1 MEAMVSR
8 RNSINGRLYRDD
20 PTIFAWDLMNEP
32 RCDCFPDEIPA
43 PPELVSCRP
52 ECAQKMQ
59 VSASSLS
66 VAPACRVP
74 AACAGMQTERDSAVR
89 PRAESHPHQRLCS
102 AARTSALTKHISS
115 RLLGAGAESQRHWP
129 VRLRCPCCCGTAP
142 HSAALL
148 SLAHLILTH
157 QL

>member
-1 MEAMVSR
+1 MRSLVLEADTGKQLGYAARPQAQSVCWVQAHMEAMVSR

-59 VSASSLS
+59 VLTCSLS
-66 VAPACRVP
+66 TPRECAVQPSRQSEAPQSGWTAHYALLSCLQSQP
-74 AACAGMQTERDSAVR
+74 LAKHT
-89 PRAESHPHQRLCS
+89 
-102 AARTSALTKHISS
+102 TSQ
-115 RLLGAGAESQRHWP
+115 LLGA
-129 VRLRCPCCCGTAP
+129 
-142 HSAALL
+142 LL
-148 SLAHLILTH
+148 K
-157 QL
+157 